1 MKRKA
6 IAIILL
12 SSFLFASCSKQ
23 VEETTAEE
31 TTTTTTEET
40 TEETTT
46 ATPTPAPPT
55 ATPTP
60 MPSPTPV
67 PERDGTF
74 RFANPFNNPGV
85 MSYEELDTN
94 LDEDRLSWFT
104 DLFFTEWYYNWGG
117 IEEEPLI
124 EYSYLHY
131 SLATGDGMNFR
142 AAWLYTSYNDPRDC
156 DPYACCHM
164 LQEDGFDIQ
173 ADVDEFIE
181 FADNYEY
188 PDDLCYYGGDAIC
201 TPMSV
206 VDAQVQEFT
215 GYSNSE
221 LAHPFGA
228 CTYNGQTYV
237 VDGPTR
243 EGGYSASEC
252 VAGYEFED
260 GTVVLIFGQS
270 QSYSGPGT
278 ICTMV
283 PNGDGTYRILNNHTL
298 NGIYMEGNFRDEIS
312 SDDLLETITTE
323 VNENS
328 FWVPDCADVQYH
340 YDECIRFSVYLSRNA
355 YLAAYGVI
363 FEDPL
368 LQAWFECYSWYE
380 PIIPESEFDYSVM
393 SDVELANIQACDDLL
408 AELS

>member
-23 VEETTAEE
+23 VEETTTIEE
-31 TTTTTTEET
+31 TSATTTEAT

-46 ATPTPAPPT
+46 ATPTPRPPT

-60 MPSPTPV
+60 RPSPTPM

-74 RFANPFNNPGV
+74 WFANPFTNPAQ
-85 MSYEELDTN
+85 MDMEELN
-94 LDEDRLSWFT
+94 CNIDEERLTWFY
-104 DLFFTEWYYNWGG
+104 DLFFTGWFYSWED
-117 IEEEPLI
+117 IEQEPLI
-124 EYSYLHY
+124 GYS
-131 SLATGDGMNFR
+131 SLNYNLALGDGMNFR
-142 AAWLYTSYNDPRDC
+142 PAWINSTYNDPRDC
-156 DPYACCHM
+156 NPYYSCFY

-173 ADVDEFIE
+173 ADIDEFTE
-181 FADNYEY
+181 FAENYEY
-188 PDDLCYYGGDAIC
+188 PEDLIDCGGDAIC

-206 VDAQVQEFT
+206 IEAQVQEFT

-221 LAHPFGA
+221 LSHPFGT

-243 EGGYSASEC
+243 EGGYGAPAVIS
-252 VAGYEFED
+252 GYEYED
-260 GTVVLIFGQS
+260 GTVILFFA
-270 QSYSGPGT
+270 YSGNVPGSV
-278 ICTMV
+278 CTMV
-283 PNGDGTYRILNNHTL
+283 PNGDGTYRILNNH
-298 NGIYMEGNFRDEIS
+298 NPGCIFMEGSFRDEMS
-312 SDDLLETITTE
+312 SEELLELITAE
-323 VNENS
+323 VYEVDM
-328 FWVPDCADVQYH
+328 WIPDGVDVQYH

-393 SDVELANIQACDDLL
+393 SDVELANVQACDDLL
-408 AELS
+408 AEYS